1 MLTLSVG
8 YSAYVALSPVT
19 NGGQVKS
26 SDWNTM
32 VDNLA
37 DFGTKLAPVSANGT
51 KVGIGVATPLAT
63 LDVNGDFI
71 RTIARWQ
78 GTG

>member
-1 MLTLSVG
+1 
-8 YSAYVALSPVT
+8 
-19 NGGQVKS
+19 
-26 SDWNTM
+26 M

-37 DFGTKLAPVSANGT
+37 EFNTKLAPVSANGT

-78 GTG
+78 GAL